1 MNEFFGIC
9 IRKQLYT
16 HVHSHTNRMLAITRH
31 TQKEHIQI
39 SMDLIRPTFLYRVA
53 SLTIFTCLYCTKVS
67 LDHFVIFLLLLV
79 IDIHTLY
86 CIYVYKQPLK
96 FSLSIFLFGVCQN
109 CNNFSCITALHAK
122 LVFGNIVFFS
132 AINHHYNSR

>member
-1 MNEFFGIC
+1 MLLFQLIFVSYGVEYYSGSWKRIGIFGFWGGDDKFEGRTMNEFFGIC

-86 CIYVYKQPLK
+86 CIYVYK
-96 FSLSIFLFGVCQN
+96 
-109 CNNFSCITALHAK
+109 
-122 LVFGNIVFFS
+122 
-132 AINHHYNSR
+132 